1 MADRKIYNETLSAE
15 STLGK
20 RVWNDFEIKNLE
32 PYHDLYV
39 RSRCIWKLSKILSWC
54 ELDPVHFLTASR
66 FAWQAALEKK

>member
-1 MADRKIYNETLSAE
+1 MADRKIYNQTLSAE

-39 RSRCIWKLSKILSWC
+39 RSRCI
-54 ELDPVHFLTASR
+54 
-66 FAWQAALEKK
+66 